1 MTSPRV
7 FVREATGLVR
17 NLSPIDALMLGIVGI
32 TPGANM
38 TLFYLYIAF
47 LYPGAN
53 VGWGVV
59 GAIPISLI
67 FGATYWLL
75 AVAMPR
81 TGGDYIYGSRI
92 IHPLW
97 GFLPSFMYTYVTVSA
112 LGFYA
117 STVGGSYVA
126 VFFAMLGNFY
136 HNSILLGWA
145 AAASSINGALVIAL
159 AAIWISALIN
169 ILGIRTFARV
179 QAVMFVIAMLGIVVL
194 IALLGISS
202 NASFQ
207 AAFNSYASQ
216 YNTSYSGI
224 IEQAKSAGWT
234 PQSFDITQTMLALPF
249 LLLSL
254 ATVWPVIPAGEAKR
268 PEKSMLYGTVLAIA
282 VSGIILWLTAVLF
295 YNVVGDEFAKAIAY
309 VGNCGC
315 TTYPLPVGAY
325 LQYLTGIL
333 SNNPVLI
340 FLLGFSFLIW
350 SIILLPAFF
359 VIGTRSFF
367 AWSFDRLVP
376 TFLADINDR
385 YHVPMKSILLM
396 GVLSSIFAALALYT
410 TVVGLAFNITLG
422 VVSCFIFVGVAAA
435 VFPYS
440 KKARPI
446 WEQAPSVVRKKVL
459 GIPVITVLGVI
470 EAITFVYV
478 TYLAGTS
485 PALSGPINPL
495 SVGVIFIVYILAILT
510 YGGSKIYHKRHGLD
524 IDMAFQEL
532 PPE

>member
-1 MTSPRV
+1 
-7 FVREATGLVR
+7 VREATGLVR
-17 NLSPIDALMLGIVGI
+17 NLTPIDNLILGIVGI
-32 TPGANM
+32 TPGVNM

-53 VGWGVV
+53 VAWAVV

-67 FGATYWLL
+67 LGATYWLL
-75 AVAMPR
+75 AIAMPR
-81 TGGDYIYGSRI
+81 TGGDYVYGSRI
-92 IHPLW
+92 VHPLW
-97 GFLPSFMYTYVTVSA
+97 GFLPSWMYAYVNITA

-117 STVGGSYVA
+117 ATVGGSFVA

-136 HNSILLGWA
+136 HNPMLLDWA
-145 AAASSINGALVIAL
+145 AAASSVNGALVIAL

-179 QAVMFVIAMLGIVVL
+179 QAVMFVIAMLGIVLL
-194 IALLGISS
+194 IALLGINS

-207 AAFNSYASQ
+207 VAFNNYASQ

-224 IEQAKSAGWT
+224 IEQAKSSGWS
-234 PQSFDITQTMLALPF
+234 PQGFDLRQTMLALPF
-249 LLLSL
+249 VLLSL
-254 ATVWPVIPAGEAKR
+254 ATVWPVIPAGEAR
-268 PEKSMLYGTVLAIA
+268 HPEKSMLYGTVLAIA
-282 VSGIILWLTAVLF
+282 VSAVILWLTAVLF

-333 SNNPVLI
+333 SNNPILI
-340 FLLGFSFLIW
+340 FLIGFTFFMW
-350 SIILLPAFF
+350 SIILLPAFY
-359 VIGTRSFF
+359 VIGTRPIF

-376 TFLADINDR
+376 VFLADINDR
-385 YHVPMKSILLM
+385 FHVPMKAILLM

-410 TVVGLAFNITLG
+410 TIVGFAFNITLAVCAG
-422 VVSCFIFVGVAAA
+422 YIFVGVAAA

-446 WEQAPSVVRKKVL
+446 WNQAPPVVRKRVL
-459 GIPVITVLGVI
+459 GIPIITVLGVLETI
-470 EAITFVYV
+470 SFVCM
-478 TYLAGTS
+478 TYLSGTS
-485 PALSGPINPL
+485 PALSGPISPL
-495 SVGVIFIVYILAILT
+495 SVGVVIIVFILAILI
-510 YGGSKIYHKRHGLD
+510 YYGSKAYHRRHGLD
-524 IDMAFQEL
+524 IDMAFREL